1 MRVLN
6 FCNFFGCG
14 FMHNSADSACALP
27 TVSNESGEQVLELI
41 NELDEKQNFL
51 ELTLDTFEVSEESP
65 NLDYDDAKFSLK
77 RKVEEERIEF
87 AKKAKLDAM
96 NCTYIFHGQDQ
107 QREDGGDGDDGEGD
121 FDSSGDGDY
130 GDDGASDESSLC
142 SSMSNCTTESEP
154 EDKTNCYI
162 LLCGYQHHSWS
173 EYYDLHKTS
182 NNGQDNAAV
191 PEDDEVKGQGEA
203 QKEGGEQKLI
213 DDEASSQ
220 SSSSTDEVSG
230 KRKKSLQTLKDAKR
244 LKKLEKRNLQ
254 TVDSDDDLGDLT
266 DSFSSRCSSHDSD
279 AWEDDWDDDLEK
291 YWD

>member
-1 MRVLN
+1 MNRKY
-6 FCNFFGCG
+6 
-14 FMHNSADSACALP
+14 D
-27 TVSNESGEQVLELI
+27 
-41 NELDEKQNFL
+41 FL
-51 ELTLDTFEVSEESP
+51 ELSLDTFEVSEESP

-87 AKKAKLDAM
+87 AKKPKLDAR
-96 NCTYIFHGQDQ
+96 NYTYIFDGQDQ
-107 QREDGGDGDDGEGD
+107 QSEDGTLDDGEGD
-121 FDSSGDGDY
+121 FDSSGDEDY

-142 SSMSNCTTESEP
+142 SSMSNCTTESESK
-154 EDKTNCYI
+154 DKTNCYI

-173 EYYDLHKTS
+173 EYYDLHKTY

-191 PEDDEVKGQGEA
+191 PEDDEVKGQVEA
-203 QKEGGEQKLI
+203 NKEGGEQELI

-220 SSSSTDEVSG
+220 SSSSTDKVSR
-230 KRKKSLQTLKDAKR
+230 KRKKSLQKLKDAKR

-279 AWEDDWDDDLEK
+279 AWEDD
-291 YWD
+291 